1 MCINSDW
8 LLALWWSASGTN
20 FCSLPPMVLPAQALC
35 SMEVF
40 VELFDVDLLK
50 ILDRM
55 LEVFHWSRQSR
66 NTGGSTGTQQQKI
79 PMATSR
85 EENRN
90 GPQAPWIGS
99 NISDSTQKSIIQAMR
114 MMEQIV
120 ALRRVSQA
128 GLLEEGE
135 G

>member
-1 MCINSDW
+1 
-8 LLALWWSASGTN
+8 
-20 FCSLPPMVLPAQALC
+20 
-35 SMEVF
+35 MEVF